1 MRQPEHNYVPIEEN
15 FEIHSKLSR
24 ELTIVIEKESMK
36 IEKVE
41 MKRRVQLVQP
51 LQEQKFGVGCEH
63 LVQYYNQDL
72 V

>member
-1 MRQPEHNYVPIEEN
+1 M
-15 FEIHSKLSR
+15 
-24 ELTIVIEKESMK
+24 IEKESMK
-36 IEKVE
+36 IEEVE